1 MCLLA
6 DQALH
11 THPQK
16 NPTKRDARPSVAQP
30 SLWNLLFVACTE
42 AGSVH
47 DPTALVQDPVVLEL
61 DPAVLVLEDINSNI
75 DRVD

>member
-1 MCLLA
+1 M
-6 DQALH
+6 
-11 THPQK
+11 
-16 NPTKRDARPSVAQP
+16 
-30 SLWNLLFVACTE
+30 
-42 AGSVH
+42 H